1 MMAEAYPHDE
11 FDDVEPNGR
20 LGAHRSPK
28 RDRGWLWALIVLALV
43 VALMVAG
50 LSGLQLLGGGTSAGT
65 QSSTASPSRS
75 SARASASASVS
86 STPEATASAS
96 SEAASPSLVPS
107 PSDPAAA
114 AKALEVWVLNGSTRT
129 GAAAQVQSTLQSA
142 GWNATKAAT
151 AATQNYQS
159 SFVYYSQAADRA
171 AALQLAQALNI
182 PAARVQS
189 GQYGAPLVVVLGSS
203 FSQ

>member
-1 MMAEAYPHDE
+1 MAEAYPHDE

-28 RDRGWLWALIVLALV
+28 RDRGWLRALIVLALV

-96 SEAASPSLVPS
+96 SEAASPSLVPF
-107 PSDPAAA
+107 PSDPAA
-114 AKALEVWVLNGSTRT
+114 AKALEVRVVN
-129 GAAAQVQSTLQSA
+129 AAAPTGSAAYVQSVLQNA
-142 GWNATKAAT
+142 GWNSTT
-151 AATQNYQS
+151 IGNSPNSNYVN
-159 SFVYYSQAADRA
+159 SFVYYTGPADRGS
-171 AALQLAQALNI
+171 ALQLAQALNI

>member
-1 MMAEAYPHDE
+1 MAEAYPHDE

-28 RDRGWLWALIVLALV
+28 RDRGWLRALIVLALV
-43 VALMVAG
+43 VALMLAG
-50 LSGLQLLGGGTSAGT
+50 LSSLQLLGGSTNAGT
-65 QSSTASPSRS
+65 QSSAASPSRS

-86 STPEATASAS
+86 SIPDATAS
-96 SEAASPSLVPS
+96 SEAASPSLAPS
-107 PSDPAAA
+107 PSDSAAA

-129 GAAAQVQSTLQSA
+129 GAAARVQATLQSA
-142 GWNATKAAT
+142 GWNATKAST
-151 AATQNYQS
+151 AATQTYQS

-203 FSQ
+203 FTQ